1 MTYEEINTMIES
13 AGMPTA
19 YLQWPI
25 NNVPPLPYVVF
36 YYPNSDNFAADDHV
50 YTKVERVNIELYT
63 KFKSFT
69 AEAAVETVLNNN
81 GIVWEKTEE
90 YLDSEHMYEVLY
102 EVEIIING

>member
-19 YLQWPI
+19 YLQWPTS
-25 NNVPPLPYVVF
+25 NVPPLPYVVF
-36 YYPNSDNFAADDHV
+36 YYPNSDNFAADDQV

-69 AEAAVETVLNNN
+69 AEAAVEAMLNEN
-81 GIVWEKTEE
+81 GIVWEKTEA